1 MYRRALFMSPSGALA
16 TQARV
21 PCPEGPI
28 LTPFLIL
35 ARSTPLPRLFLL
47 HCGTMDYPIHAC
59 ALTDTETLGYRVY
72 GAGPKAVV
80 LVHGLAARSE
90 TWTDLVPLFPADRY
104 TVYLLDLLGSG
115 ESSKPKAAD
124 YSIRGHSQRLIS
136 FLEQMG
142 LTGVTLAGH
151 SLGGAVVLMAAVQTM
166 IRGDKDTLAAMVIIG
181 GPGYIQ
187 RLPLM
192 AEIFQ
197 RRLAAALFI
206 ALYAPDLWIKEGL
219 KMAYYDHRLIDR
231 EHIARYA
238 PCYRSRAAKRALVET
253 CRSLVPVDQEEIT
266 TRYQHLALPVLL
278 IWGRHDRIVP
288 LSQGSRLEAAI
299 PGAKLEVFEECGH
312 NPQEEKPALTFSV
325 IDTFVSQLSL

>member
-1 MYRRALFMSPSGALA
+1 
-16 TQARV
+16 
-21 PCPEGPI
+21 
-28 LTPFLIL
+28 
-35 ARSTPLPRLFLL
+35 
-47 HCGTMDYPIHAC
+47 MDYPIRAC
-59 ALTDTETLGYRVY
+59 TLTDTETLGYRVY
-72 GAGPKAVV
+72 GNGPNTIV

-104 TVYLLDLLGSG
+104 TIYLLDLLGSG
-115 ESSKPKAAD
+115 ESAKPKAAD

-136 FLEQMG
+136 FLEQTG
-142 LTGVTLAGH
+142 LTGVTLVGH
-151 SLGGAVVLMAAVQTM
+151 SLGGAVVLMAAVQAM

-219 KMAYYDHRLIDR
+219 KMAYSDHRLIDR

-238 PCYRSRAAKRALVET
+238 PCYRSRASKRALVET

-266 TRYQHLALPVLL
+266 AHYQHLALPVLL

-288 LSQGSRLEAAI
+288 LSQGTRLEAAI
-299 PGAKLEVFEECGH
+299 PGAKLKVIEECGH
-312 NPQEEKPALTFSV
+312 NPQEEKPALTFST